1 MTNIAD
7 ILREATEGQ
16 IDEQVLSEIENAF
29 NQRLEEKAKLHVD
42 KALLEQDE
50 LYSEKLESLLEA
62 IDADHTK
69 KLKKVVE
76 QIKSDANNGDFIA
89 IEELLSDIP
98 IQKLK
103 GFLTEEKQN

>member
-1 MTNIAD
+1 MYKIYNEFDELVAQSNQ
-7 ILREATEGQ
+7 E
-16 IDEQVLSEIENAF
+16 IDETI
-29 NQRLEEKAKLHVD
+29 LE
-42 KALLEQDE
+42 LLEC
-50 LYSEKLESLLEA
+50 LNYKVIFPSLTTMKE
-62 IDADHTK
+62 IDLQL
-69 KLKKVVE
+69 LKKVVE